1 MEKGPQTHEMS
12 QENAFFTQN
21 QSFKSR
27 TRSLLGINVLNVES
41 RITTIFELFSRS
53 LRAGVSYIFHV
64 SRANL
69 CSDHASRVT
78 RNPVCHPEPR

>member
-12 QENAFFTQN
+12 QEKAFFTQN

-41 RITTIFELFSRS
+41 RITTIFELLSRS
-53 LRAGVSYIFHV
+53 LRAGVSYFTCHALIFAQIT
-64 SRANL
+64 R
-69 CSDHASRVT
+69 HA
-78 RNPVCHPEPR
+78 